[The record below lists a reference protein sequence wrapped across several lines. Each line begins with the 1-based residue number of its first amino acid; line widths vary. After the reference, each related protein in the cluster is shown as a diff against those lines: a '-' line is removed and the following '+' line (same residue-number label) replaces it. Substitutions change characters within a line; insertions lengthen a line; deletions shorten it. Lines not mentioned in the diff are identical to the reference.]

1 MATDLK
7 KVFSI
12 NGQQGLFWYLSQAR
26 TGVIVESLMTKNR
39 SCAPLI
45 SKITSMYDIS
55 IYTDEGEVKL
65 QDVFERMKAKLGDKE
80 APSGKSAPELLKAF
94 FEEVLPEYDRDR
106 FYVSHMKKVVEWYN
120 CLKEYA
126 SLDFTKED
134 ENTGESAETA
144 EEKKVE

>member
-26 TGVIVESLMTKNR
+26 TGVIVESLMTKKR
-39 SCAPLI
+39 SCAPLS
-45 SKITSMYDIS
+45 SKMTSMYDIS

-106 FYVSHMKKVVEWYN
+106 F
-120 CLKEYA
+120 
-126 SLDFTKED
+126 
-134 ENTGESAETA
+134 
-144 EEKKVE
+144 